1 MAWLY
6 FLQLA
11 LLKTS
16 LLFFYLKIF
25 PNKIVRWLLW
35 GTLVFNGICKLF
47 PGKSRLIL
55 SQIPIQC
62 TCLEGIGCLD
72 AVHDCCAVSTIADR
86 HSF

>member
-11 LLKTS
+11 LLKAS

-35 GTLVFNGICKLF
+35 GTLVFNGICE
-47 PGKSRLIL
+47 LIHHPCLLPL
-55 SQIPIQC
+55 S
-62 TCLEGIGCLD
+62 T
-72 AVHDCCAVSTIADR
+72 T
-86 HSF
+86 